1 MEIRVIKSKKQ
12 YEAYLKEVEELME
25 LEKLSKDAKS
35 LLETIALLIDSYE
48 KGMGWEPE
56 SPDPLTLIR
65 VRMNDLELKEKDLV
79 GIIGTKGHVSRVLN
93 GSRKLTIEKI
103 IKLAEFLK
111 ISPAAL
117 LPQREKIHQLA

>member
-25 LEKLSKDAKS
+25 LEKLSKDEKS

>member
-25 LEKLSKDAKS
+25 LEKLSKDEKS

-48 KGMGWEPE
+48 KGMGWVPE
-56 SPDPLTLIR
+56 NPDPLTLIR

-103 IKLAEFLK
+103 IKLAEFLR
-111 ISPAAL
+111 ISPASL

>member
-25 LEKLSKDAKS
+25 LEKLSRDEKS

-48 KGMGWEPE
+48 KGMGWVPE
-56 SPDPLTLIR
+56 NPDPITLIR

-93 GSRKLTIEKI
+93 GSRKLTIGKI
-103 IKLAEFLK
+103 IKLAEFLR
-111 ISPAAL
+111 ISPASL
-117 LPQREKIHQLA
+117 LPQREKTHQLA

>member
-12 YEAYLKEVEELME
+12 YQAYLKKVEDLME
-25 LEKLSKDAKS
+25 LEKLNKDDKS

-65 VRMNDLELKEKDLV
+65 VRMNDLELKEKDLI

-93 GSRKLTIEKI
+93 GSRNLTIGKI
-103 IKLAEFLK
+103 IKLAEFLR